1 MRLKAFI
8 PKKTKMAAAFGQPSA
23 VVLEVIKIF
32 ILDIGADFV
41 SRFFDYLSDLI
52 YHKMI
57 ELLGSFFGVMN
68 ATGYDLFGLP
78 WIRQIV
84 QLFSKFGWAL
94 FIVGIIVAL
103 FDFAIESQN
112 GRGDPKTLALNI
124 IKGFFAVNLFCVL
137 PVQLY
142 GFAVSLQSSM
152 SSDMSG
158 FVSPS
163 GSGTLLNA
171 CLDALGGYLFDPL
184 INILIVIM
192 MGYAILKIFFASI
205 KRGGILLIQIAV
217 GTMYMFSI
225 PRGYTDGFI
234 MWVKQVIATC
244 LTAFL
249 QSTMLICGLILF
261 KDYWLF
267 GLGVMLA
274 AGEIPRIA
282 GLFGLETA
290 ARPNIN
296 GVVNTAQ
303 SAVHLATMVKT
314 AVK

>member
-1 MRLKAFI
+1 M
-8 PKKTKMAAAFGQPSA
+8 S
-23 VVLEVIKIF
+23 KIF
-32 ILDIGADFV
+32 LLDVGADFV
-41 SRFFDYLSDLI
+41 TKIFDYFSDLI
-52 YHKMI
+52 YQKI
-57 ELLGSFFGVMN
+57 IALLGDFFGVMN
-68 ATGYDLFGLP
+68 ATGYDLFGMP

-84 QLFSKFGWAL
+84 QLFQNLGWAL
-94 FIVGIIVAL
+94 FIVGIVVAL

-124 IKGFFAVNLFCVL
+124 IKGFFAVNLFCVV

-142 GFAVSLQSSM
+142 GFTVALQSSM
-152 SSDMSG
+152 SSDMTG
-158 FVSPS
+158 LIAPE

-171 CLDALGGYLFDPL
+171 CLDVINGFLFGPLLG
-184 INILIVIM
+184 ILIAVM
-192 MGYAILKIFFASI
+192 MGYAVIKVFFSSI
-205 KRGGILLIQIAV
+205 KRGGILLIQISV
-217 GTMYMFSI
+217 GAMYMFSV

-234 MWVKQVIATC
+234 MWIKQVIATC

-261 KDYWLF
+261 KDHWLL

-296 GVVNTAQ
+296 GVINTAQ
-303 SAVHLATMVKT
+303 SAVHLVKMI
-314 AVK
+314 KK

>member
-1 MRLKAFI
+1 M
-8 PKKTKMAAAFGQPSA
+8 
-23 VVLEVIKIF
+23 
-32 ILDIGADFV
+32 DIGADLV
-41 SRFFDYLSDLI
+41 SKLFDYVTDWL
-52 YHKMI
+52 YQRVVGV
-57 ELLGSFFGVMN
+57 LGEFFSVMN
-68 ATGYDLFGLP
+68 LMGADLFGLP
-78 WIRQIV
+78 WVKQIV
-84 QLFSKFGWAL
+84 QLFSNFGWAL
-94 FIVGIIVAL
+94 FVVGIIVAL

-112 GRGDPKTLALNI
+112 GRGDPKALALNI
-124 IKGFFAVNLFCVL
+124 IKGFFAVNLFCTV

-152 SSDMSG
+152 ASDLTG
-158 FVSPS
+158 LVSPE
-163 GSGTLLNA
+163 GKTLLDS
-171 CLDALGGYLFDPL
+171 CLDVINGFLFGPLLG
-184 INILIVIM
+184 ILIAIM
-192 MGYAILKIFFASI
+192 MGYAVIKVFFASI

-217 GTMYMFSI
+217 GAMYMFSV
-225 PRGYTDGFI
+225 PRGFTDGFV
-234 MWVKQVIATC
+234 MWIKQIIATC

-249 QSTMLICGLILF
+249 QSTMLVCGLILF
-261 KDYWLF
+261 KDYWLL

-303 SAVHLATMVKT
+303 SAVHLTSMIKS